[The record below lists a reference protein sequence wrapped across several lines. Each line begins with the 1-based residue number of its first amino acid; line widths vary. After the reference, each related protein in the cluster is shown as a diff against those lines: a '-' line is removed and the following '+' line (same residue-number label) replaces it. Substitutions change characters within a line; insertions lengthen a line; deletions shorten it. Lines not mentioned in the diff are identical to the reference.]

1 MTFEQKQLVYFHCDR
16 YFYLYNL
23 VILGHLG
30 FVINIYGEVGELA
43 HTPLFTK
50 MLHVARPRERNMQ
63 HFSSLMAF
71 S

>member
-43 HTPLFTK
+43 HTPL
-50 MLHVARPRERNMQ
+50 N
-63 HFSSLMAF
+63 
-71 S
+71 